1 MKERILKLIDEL
13 IAEYT
18 PTELTDTE
26 RDYSE
31 GEEAL
36 KKLRE
41 KVSQLE
47 PLVMQKIG
55 GIVQYS
61 KQGNRNLALM
71 GLLIIGSV
79 TYSPTAK
86 LWYAKLYNIADI
98 TAEYE
103 TEQECNDLIQN
114 EANEF
119 LRRCLIAEE

>member
-1 MKERILKLIDEL
+1 
-13 IAEYT
+13 
-18 PTELTDTE
+18 
-26 RDYSE
+26 
-31 GEEAL
+31 
-36 KKLRE
+36 
-41 KVSQLE
+41 
-47 PLVMQKIG
+47 
-55 GIVQYS
+55 
-61 KQGNRNLALM
+61 M